1 MQTFK
6 KIYYERSIMV
16 DYEKNFVL
24 KTRLENFIEWF
35 NSLDEKE
42 IDIFLNAIDDMKKK
56 KIFK

>member
-1 MQTFK
+1 
-6 KIYYERSIMV
+6 MV